1 MESTLQ
7 CTFPSSELIFYWY
20 FCRGGWQRCWITV
33 SDVHLEIHPSIE
45 TISFIDIINP
55 SFVHWGEINAPVNMT
70 SVCVIVHSISNC
82 CFYSPWLTV
91 SEQAGLEFICVFLHL
106 AFTLFSRLFHGSSFF
121 CLLQTWSTAP
131 MSWTSASPTWQT
143 HCWSAQLA
151 TAGLWFLK
159 RSSPHTTSWCTAM
172 RWVNPH
178 RRMDARGNSEDVCP
192 LWSCDN
198 RKIICHPDKKRLF

>member
-70 SVCVIVHSISNC
+70 SVSVIVHSISSC
-82 CFYSPWLTV
+82 CFYSQWLTV

-106 AFTLFSRLFHGSSFF
+106 AFTLFSRLFHGSSIFF
-121 CLLQTWSTAP
+121 V
-131 MSWTSASPTWQT
+131 ASRPDPLHQWAERQ
-143 HCWSAQLA
+143 HPPPGRH
-151 TAGLWFLK
+151 TAGA
-159 RSSPHTTSWCTAM
+159 H
-172 RWVNPH
+172 N
-178 RRMDARGNSEDVCP
+178 
-192 LWSCDN
+192 
-198 RKIICHPDKKRLF
+198 